1 MEKIVTEYEAAQQR
15 CQEYLDDRKSELSSV
30 RSSVKQQEI
39 EEWKARQ
46 YAEQLR
52 EEANKKEQIIRL
64 EQTELEEEFRR
75 RHQKELNEQMKKNV
89 NIY

>member
-1 MEKIVTEYEAAQQR
+1 LCIV
-15 CQEYLDDRKSELSSV
+15 
-30 RSSVKQQEI
+30 VKQQEI
-39 EEWKARQ
+39 EEWKTRQ